1 MRLLIVESPW
11 PIITF
16 ALLHKKHRRLRLQV
30 PNSRISPF
38 ICKTLSSLVDFHF
51 SAREEMAKCKISIA
65 LWLLALLFSPRPAS
79 TTLTQRS
86 YASSSNVASLLPNNA
101 DYIIAGNVAPPP
113 PNEETY
119 FSTPFYS
126 RKLRERFRLLKGARS
141 RSRSSGIKLSD
152 LSPGPS
158 PSGEPT
164 ESPEAIFNVMTV
176 IVCVVALVGVA
187 FFVVA
192 NRAGSSKP
200 RH

>member
-1 MRLLIVESPW
+1 
-11 PIITF
+11 
-16 ALLHKKHRRLRLQV
+16 
-30 PNSRISPF
+30 
-38 ICKTLSSLVDFHF
+38 
-51 SAREEMAKCKISIA
+51 MAKCKISIA

-86 YASSSNVASLLPNNA
+86 YAWSSNVASLLPNNA
-101 DYIIAGNVAPPP
+101 DYIVAGNVAPP

-119 FSTPFYS
+119 FLTPFYS
-126 RKLRERFRLLKGARS
+126 RKLREGFRLLKGARS
-141 RSRSSGIKLSD
+141 RSRSSGIKLGD

-176 IVCVVALVGVA
+176 IVCAAALVGVA
-187 FFVVA
+187 VFVVA

>member
-1 MRLLIVESPW
+1 
-11 PIITF
+11 
-16 ALLHKKHRRLRLQV
+16 
-30 PNSRISPF
+30 
-38 ICKTLSSLVDFHF
+38 
-51 SAREEMAKCKISIA
+51 MAKCKISIA

-113 PNEETY
+113 NEETY
-119 FSTPFYS
+119 FFTPFYS

-176 IVCVVALVGVA
+176 IVCAAALVGVA
-187 FFVVA
+187 VFVVT